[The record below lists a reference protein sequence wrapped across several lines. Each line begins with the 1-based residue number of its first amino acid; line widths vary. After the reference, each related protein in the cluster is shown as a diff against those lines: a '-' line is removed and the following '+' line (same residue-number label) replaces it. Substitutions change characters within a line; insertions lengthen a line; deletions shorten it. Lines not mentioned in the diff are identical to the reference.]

1 MSTPAAQPV
10 AAEKTTLGTMTMCTK
25 RTTALFSFLI
35 VLLFGNLI
43 RFDMGVNKTVVT
55 KFNSMKN
62 GGGKNFVLSTGTI
75 GKNSTAIRSTTVG
88 NNVTV
93 MKSTLTTNETESSTS
108 IKENSISYSYDSDN
122 FCNKSTNIFP
132 PKKIKKSGLLF
143 LHLGKGGGGTVRH
156 RLTHG
161 WKINFTRRHP
171 HPCNQQGQNKRD
183 CKEWEH
189 GGNILINIRDPI
201 DRFVSAFNW
210 GIVITCDPKGDTRI
224 TRTKK
229 GKIVGQPNPTKK
241 PEKYCYDPKEKI
253 MVPQSNILFQK
264 YNKNVNALAEALCHN
279 NTQQINRHSNSI
291 VLDNDVKKD
300 IKKIRHAESTIGD
313 WLKKFDWKDKKM
325 FNIVPIIAEKGFD
338 FNEQI
343 DDGIVSLYNTKK
355 IVEESPLDFAC
366 RKQYVQQSYQSNANS
381 AHSSQAYSKKQVTL
395 LSERG
400 KQCLAEY
407 FRNDYNIISELQ
419 TKRCTNENC
428 RNALESILDR
438 RANLLSTP
446 LL

>member
-10 AAEKTTLGTMTMCTK
+10 AAAKTASGKMTM
-25 RTTALFSFLI
+25 RTSITVFLFLI
-35 VLLFGNLI
+35 VLLFGFLI
-43 RFDMGVNKTVVT
+43 RFYVDVDITVVT
-55 KFNSMKN
+55 KLKSMKN

-88 NNVTV
+88 NNLTAI
-93 MKSTLTTNETESSTS
+93 KSALTTNETKSTS
-108 IKENSISYSYDSDN
+108 NKENSIYDSSDSNN
-122 FCNKSTNIFP
+122 FCNKSTNI
-132 PKKIKKSGLLF
+132 KKRNRLKITGGLLF
-143 LHLGKGGGGTVRH
+143 LHLGKGGGGTVKD
-156 RLTHG
+156 RLKNG
-161 WKINFTRRHP
+161 WKINFDGCHP
-171 HPCNQQGQNKRD
+171 RPCNPKKKD
-183 CKEWEH
+183 KK
-189 GGNILINIRDPI
+189 NIWINIRDPI

-229 GKIVGQPNPTKK
+229 VKIVGQPNPTKK

-428 RNALESILDR
+428 RNALQSILDR